1 MAWNG
6 LTDKEIE
13 NTNSGKNTIK
23 SLSIFK
29 LSVDFRRIEHTHT
42 YTKELIRT
50 ALDYH
55 PDEIFSY

>member
-23 SLSIFK
+23 SLSVFK
-29 LSVDFRRIEHTHT
+29 LSVDFR
-42 YTKELIRT
+42 LI
-50 ALDYH
+50 
-55 PDEIFSY
+55 